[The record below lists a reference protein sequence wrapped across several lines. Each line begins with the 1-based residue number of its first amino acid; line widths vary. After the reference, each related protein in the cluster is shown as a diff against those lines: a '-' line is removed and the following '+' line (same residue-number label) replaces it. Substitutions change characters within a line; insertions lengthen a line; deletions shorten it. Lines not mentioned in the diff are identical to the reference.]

1 MDLAELVRRRHR
13 PHRRGGDEHPF
24 QPFELSRRTARG
36 QYCGRQHDRVG
47 NRSGAVVLHRAEG
60 RDRDLRQARE
70 LEDGAVRRDEVANRY
85 RRCAAGEYEHT
96 LRRRGVAVLERR
108 DRRLDEEAVALERGD
123 DPADRGQLIDKGRL
137 ESIPLNHVDRRGQH
151 VVVEDR
157 ADRGGIASAGAADCG
172 HLDGERFIRLEVEV
186 AIDRHVEGVA
196 LLTSRD
202 HLVREAVRQ
211 IVAARGC
218 GRAVRGSDRER
229 HAACRRWRVE
239 ADGEG
244 RCRRS
249 GIAFRDRHVGDGQ
262 GHRCARVER
271 ASGIARRRCRR
282 DEIDAIV
289 VGVDA
294 AAVRSEGGVELRER
308 GCRRGS
314 FEEVGTGAESFAV
327 PDEVD
332 DARQGFGWT
341 RSRAA
346 IASKRRVAEDQRH
359 LAGS

>member
-36 QYCGRQHDRVG
+36 HYCGRQHDRVG
-47 NRSGAVVLHRAEG
+47 NRSGAVLLHRAEG

-271 ASGIARRRCRR
+271 ATPYC
-282 DEIDAIV
+282 
-289 VGVDA
+289 A
-294 AAVRSEGGVELRER
+294 AP
-308 GCRRGS
+308 
-314 FEEVGTGAESFAV
+314 V
-327 PDEVD
+327 PP
-332 DARQGFGWT
+332 R
-341 RSRAA
+341 
-346 IASKRRVAEDQRH
+346 
-359 LAGS
+359 